1 MVRGSNILGV
11 ESKPF
16 DAARWDEEAEEVDEV
31 DENGQKR
38 VKLRNNIIRWRYA
51 PDADGQPTSTR
62 QSNARFVKWSD
73 GSVQVCPQSPPF
85 ATIPRGFADGGYRQ
99 RISHQHVRCIDGQQ
113 AWRSRVPSFSTPPCI
128 AI

>member
-1 MVRGSNILGV
+1 MFRGSNILGV
-11 ESKPF
+11 EPKPF

-38 VKLRNNIIRWRYA
+38 VRLRNNIMRWRYA

-73 GSVQVCPQSPPF
+73 GSVQVRAVAFIRHHTSWM
-85 ATIPRGFADGGYRQ
+85 R
-99 RISHQHVRCIDGQQ
+99 
-113 AWRSRVPSFSTPPCI
+113 
-128 AI
+128 